1 MAPQSRRLM
10 LHVGTVKTGSTSLQA
25 YFAEHQQAL
34 AEAGWC
40 YLPAAGRPDR
50 RDLAAACIAIDDQR
64 DELLRSLRL
73 VEPQQRLAFRQ
84 QVKAELEAQLK
95 AVPDG
100 LGVILSSEHFHLS
113 LQRTGEI
120 QT

>member
-1 MAPQSRRLM
+1 M

-40 YLPAAGRPDR
+40 LPAAGRPDR
-50 RDLAAACIAIDDQR
+50 RDLAAACIAIDDQC

-73 VEPQQRLAFRQ
+73 VEPQQRLAFRH

-100 LGVILSSEHFHLS
+100 LA
-113 LQRTGEI
+113 
-120 QT
+120 

>member
-1 MAPQSRRLM
+1 M

-50 RDLAAACIAIDDQR
+50 RDLAAACIAID
-64 DELLRSLRL
+64 
-73 VEPQQRLAFRQ
+73 
-84 QVKAELEAQLK
+84 
-95 AVPDG
+95 
-100 LGVILSSEHFHLS
+100 LS
-113 LQRTGEI
+113 LI
-120 QT
+120 HI